1 MNNPVIMLWYATKVA
16 KTIKKTT
23 KIILKYC
30 CCCWY
35 SGIVDKSLDLSINPL
50 YTSRV
55 KFTKFKVFT
64 LDFQDGR
71 FPPTQE

>member
-16 KTIKKTT
+16 KTIKNN
-23 KIILKYC
+23 KIILKIC

-55 KFTKFKVFT
+55 KFTKFMVFT

-71 FPPTQE
+71 FPAFR

>member
-1 MNNPVIMLWYATKVA
+1 MLLYATKVA
-16 KTIKKTT
+16 KNNKKKTT
-23 KIILKYC
+23 KIILKYLVS
-30 CCCWY
+30 CWY
-35 SGIVDKSLDLSINPL
+35 SGIVDKLLDLSINPL

-71 FPPTQE
+71 FLLSQE